1 MQRWLDS
8 LKVGSDVEAADFQ
21 GRWIAA
27 KIVAFNGKRVR
38 AATHF
43 LGREAEKALVAWA

>member
-1 MQRWLDS
+1 M
-8 LKVGSDVEAADFQ
+8 GSDVEAADFQ

-38 AATHF
+38 AATHSPSS
-43 LGREAEKALVAWA
+43 EAEKALVA